1 MNLLFEVISSVDV
14 SFEKLVRD
22 ALVKQIKNVALVI
35 GQSKC

>member
-22 ALVKQIKNVALVI
+22 ALVKQIKNVLL
-35 GQSKC
+35 